1 MNFNKFCLILGSG
14 LSLTLVSFALYLMIK
29 SQKNENLDQI
39 SNKKKKK
46 SIITIK
52 TSCDS
57 LMISVPKA
65 VVPNIIGHS
74 GHKIKQIE
82 RNTNTSIHFEDKV
95 FTIHSNQTIAQMN
108 ERNNSSNDWVED
120 IDNCFGHD
128 FNQINAKKEEF
139 RFINI
144 RGTQQNIRLAED
156 IINKMIAEEIN
167 RNICETVMI
176 PNGCNIGLN
185 GLTINKIQSVSGARI
200 KVRGSRYDKNR
211 SVSIRGSE
219 TQRSR
224 AKDMIQTIIK
234 SFEE

>member
-1 MNFNKFCLILGSG
+1 MDFNKFCLILGSG
-14 LSLTLVSFALYLMIK
+14 LGLSLASFALYLMIK
-29 SQKNENLDQI
+29 SEKNSNLDQI
-39 SNKKKKK
+39 SHKKKKK
-46 SIITIK
+46 SIITVN

-57 LMISVPKA
+57 LMISVPKL
-65 VVPNIIGHS
+65 VVPKIIGHE
-74 GHKIKQIE
+74 GHKIKEIE
-82 RNTNTSIHFEDKV
+82 RKTNTSIHFDDKV
-95 FTIHSNQTIAQMN
+95 FTIDSNETIAKMN

-139 RFINI
+139 RLINI
-144 RGTQQNIRLAED
+144 RGTQRNIRLAED
-156 IINKMIAEEIN
+156 IINEMIAEEIN

-200 KVRGSRYDKNR
+200 KVRGSRYDKNC

-219 TQRSR
+219 SQRSR